1 MDRGGIMT
9 KARPMS
15 TTSTTDREAAG
26 FGPRLFVSRLF
37 VSRLFVSRLF
47 VSRLFVS
54 TKGPAPPGR

>member
-1 MDRGGIMT
+1 MT
-9 KARPMS
+9 EARPMS
-15 TTSTTDREAAG
+15 RTRATDREAAG